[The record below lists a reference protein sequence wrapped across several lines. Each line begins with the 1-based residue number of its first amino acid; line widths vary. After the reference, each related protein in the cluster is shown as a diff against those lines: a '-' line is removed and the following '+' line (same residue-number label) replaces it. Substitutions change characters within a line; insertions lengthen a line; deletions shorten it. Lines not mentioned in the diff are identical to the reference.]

1 MSSKKNGQK
10 KASEDL
16 CLASTCA
23 SSSPNVRDL
32 PFLYSPGGIMM
43 FAATHLGNN
52 IEQLMWNIL
61 CVSIFLPAALYTYT
75 GDILT

>member
-1 MSSKKNGQK
+1 
-10 KASEDL
+10 
-16 CLASTCA
+16 
-23 SSSPNVRDL
+23 
-32 PFLYSPGGIMM
+32 M

-52 IEQLMWNIL
+52 IEQLLWNIL